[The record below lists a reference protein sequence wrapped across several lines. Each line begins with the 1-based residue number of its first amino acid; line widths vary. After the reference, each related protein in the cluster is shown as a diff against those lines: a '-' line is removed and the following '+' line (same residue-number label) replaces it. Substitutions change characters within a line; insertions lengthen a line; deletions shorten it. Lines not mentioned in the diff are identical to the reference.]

1 MSEPY
6 PIIGLEVHIQLK
18 TQTKAFCR
26 CRNVYGGVP
35 NTRVCQVCLG
45 MPGAL
50 PVVNE
55 SVIKNAITA
64 GIAFNCDI
72 RKVTKFDRKN
82 YMYPDLPKGY
92 QISQYDKPICEKGY
106 IEIDIDGKVEKIR
119 INRIHIEEDA
129 GKLIHMEGNNTY
141 IDYNRC
147 GTPLLE
153 IVSEP
158 DIKSP
163 EEAVLYLTNLK
174 EIFQY
179 LEISDC
185 NMEEGSL
192 RCDANISMMIE
203 DNGKWINTP
212 IVEVK
217 NMNSFKNV
225 KKALEY
231 EAVRLVEA
239 YNKSKITNNGRNKE
253 TRGWDDSKEIT
264 IFQRTKE
271 GESDYRYFPEPDLP
285 CLEIS
290 DDLVED
296 RRKNLPELPKPKKER
311 FIKQYEITEYDS
323 AALVSQKDIGIYFEE
338 IAKLTRYYKKAANFI
353 LTDITAVLNKR
364 SITIK
369 EFDVPKESIA
379 EIINLL
385 GEEKISSWIGKQLF
399 EKSLV
404 SKKSPLEIMREE
416 NLDQIDDSNLI
427 NIVELVLKDNPKSIE
442 DYNNGKDNA
451 LKFLMGQVMKMSKG
465 KANPVK
471 ATEMILNSI
480 KK

>member
-1 MSEPY
+1 MSAPY

-26 CRNVYGGVP
+26 CRNIYGGVP

-64 GIAFNCDI
+64 GIAFNCNI

-92 QISQYDKPICEKGY
+92 QISQYDKPICENGY
-106 IEIDIDGKVEKIR
+106 IEIDTDGKIEKIR

-231 EAVRLVEA
+231 EAIRLVEE
-239 YNKSKITNNGRNKE
+239 YKKSKITNNGRNKE

-285 CLEIS
+285 YLEIS
-290 DDLVED
+290 EDLVED

-311 FIKQYEITEYDS
+311 FVREYEITEYDS
-323 AALVSQKDIGIYFEE
+323 AALVSQKDIGVYFED
-338 IAKLTRYYKKAANFI
+338 ISKLTRYYKKAANFI
-353 LTDITAVLNKR
+353 LTDIAAILNKK

-369 EFDVPKESIA
+369 EFDVPKEHIA

-399 EKSLV
+399 EKTLV

-416 NLDQIDDSNLI
+416 NLAQIDDSNLI
-427 NIVELVLKDNPKSIE
+427 NIVETVLKDNPKSIE

>member
-1 MSEPY
+1 
-6 PIIGLEVHIQLK
+6 
-18 TQTKAFCR
+18 
-26 CRNVYGGVP
+26 
-35 NTRVCQVCLG
+35 

-64 GIAFNCDI
+64 GIAFNCNI

-92 QISQYDKPICEKGY
+92 QISQYDKPICENGY
-106 IEIDIDGKVEKIR
+106 IEIDTDGKIEKIR

-231 EAVRLVEA
+231 EAIRLVEE
-239 YNKSKITNNGRNKE
+239 YKKSKITNNGRNKE

-285 CLEIS
+285 YLEIS
-290 DDLVED
+290 EDLVED

-311 FIKQYEITEYDS
+311 FVREYEITEYDS
-323 AALVSQKDIGIYFEE
+323 AALVSQKDIGVYFED
-338 IAKLTRYYKKAANFI
+338 ISKLTRYYKKAANFI
-353 LTDITAVLNKR
+353 LTDIAAILNKK

-369 EFDVPKESIA
+369 EFDVPKEHIA

-399 EKSLV
+399 EKTLV

-416 NLDQIDDSNLI
+416 NLAQIDDSNLI
-427 NIVELVLKDNPKSIE
+427 NIVETVLKDNPKSIE

>member
-1 MSEPY
+1 
-6 PIIGLEVHIQLK
+6 
-18 TQTKAFCR
+18 
-26 CRNVYGGVP
+26 
-35 NTRVCQVCLG
+35 
-45 MPGAL
+45 L

-64 GIAFNCDI
+64 GIAFNCNI

-82 YMYPDLPKGY
+82 YFYPDLPKGY
-92 QISQYDKPICEKGY
+92 QISQYDKPICENGY
-106 IEIDIDGKVEKIR
+106 IEIDTDGKIEKIR

-231 EAVRLVEA
+231 EAIRLVEE
-239 YNKSKITNNGRNKE
+239 YKKSKITNNGRNKE

-285 CLEIS
+285 YLEIS
-290 DDLVED
+290 EDLVED

-311 FIKQYEITEYDS
+311 FVREYEITEYDS
-323 AALVSQKDIGIYFEE
+323 AALVSQKDIGVYFED
-338 IAKLTRYYKKAANFI
+338 ISKLTRYYKKAANFI
-353 LTDITAVLNKR
+353 LTDIAAILNKK

-369 EFDVPKESIA
+369 EFDVPKEHIA

-399 EKSLV
+399 EKTLV

-416 NLDQIDDSNLI
+416 NLAQIDDSNLI
-427 NIVELVLKDNPKSIE
+427 NIVETVLKDNPKSIE